1 MTQWTTT
8 GPNVSLTAGFHYVIE
23 SSGGIK
29 LIAATQESAKA
40 TAQVLNLLEEQA
52 EFAQQCLQ
60 DQHENAY
67 IEATV
72 HKQLARAASAAVLSF
87 GSETEADAIDYL
99 RRVLLGNVYSIIGD
113 PK

>member
-1 MTQWTTT
+1 MSQWRCT
-8 GPNVSLTAGFHYVIE
+8 GPHEGLCYGIVS
-23 SSGGIK
+23 SDGIR
-29 LIAATQESAKA
+29 LNAATKDSAEA
-40 TAQVLNLLEEQA
+40 VVSILNRFEEQSA
-52 EFAQQCLQ
+52 FADQCLQ

-72 HKQLARAASAAVLSF
+72 HKQLARAASAAVIAF